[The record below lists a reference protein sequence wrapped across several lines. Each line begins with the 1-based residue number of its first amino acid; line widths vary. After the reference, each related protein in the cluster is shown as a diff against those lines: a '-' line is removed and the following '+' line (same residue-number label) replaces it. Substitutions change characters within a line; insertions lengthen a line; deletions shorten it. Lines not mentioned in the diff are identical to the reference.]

1 MSTFLN
7 KLKLYFSNTHHPLQ
21 KKIKYTFK
29 NKILLEQALTHKSI
43 SSDSRLNYER
53 LEFLGDSVLDIIISK
68 KLMESYPQDN
78 EGSLT
83 KKRALLVQKSFL
95 SKIADQLELIKYL
108 KIKKNVNL
116 KIKKITDKQAANIF
130 ESLLGAIYLDS
141 GLKDCENIILRT
153 VWVERENA
161 WGQINY
167 KGELIELCHLMKLNN
182 PIFKIIK
189 TSGLDHQ
196 KIFEVDVQIG
206 ETKYEKGIGND
217 KKSAEQ
223 LAAKNAFE
231 KLIK

>member
-1 MSTFLN
+1 MIIFLN
-7 KLKLYFSNTHHPLQ
+7 KLKLYFSKHPIQ
-21 KKIKYTFK
+21 KQIKYSFK

-68 KLMESYPQDN
+68 KLMESYPMDN
-78 EGSLT
+78 EGELT

-95 SKIADQLELIKYL
+95 SKISDQLELIKYL
-108 KIKKNVNL
+108 KIKKNVDLN
-116 KIKKITDKQAANIF
+116 IKKITDKQAANIF
-130 ESLLGAIYLDS
+130 ESLLGAIYLDG
-141 GLKDCENIILRT
+141 GLKECENIISRT
-153 VWVERENA
+153 VWMKRESA

-167 KGELIELCHLMKLNN
+167 KGELIEICHSMKLKN

-206 ETKYEKGIGND
+206 EIHYEKGVGSD